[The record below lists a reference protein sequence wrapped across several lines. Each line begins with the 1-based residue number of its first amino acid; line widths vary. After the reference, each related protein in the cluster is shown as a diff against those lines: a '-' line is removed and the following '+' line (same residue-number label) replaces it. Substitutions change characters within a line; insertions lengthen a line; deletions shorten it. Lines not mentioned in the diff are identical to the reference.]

1 MDTRVHTA
9 VPESGFNLTFK
20 RNCSISPR
28 DLFRLLGIA
37 MCVSF
42 GIAAGFA
49 WFGAWLILP
58 FAGLEMLGLAA
69 AFYVNGRH
77 AADYER
83 IALAE
88 GRLLVEAR
96 DAERLAQYE
105 FNPAWVRVAERRLG
119 REVRL
124 LLRSHERELEVGR
137 HLDAERRASLAA
149 QLRRGL
155 SNPWQENQ

>member
-9 VPESGFNLTFK
+9 VSESGFNLTFK

-28 DLFRLLGIA
+28 DSCWLLAFA
-37 MCVSF
+37 MCVSL

-49 WFGAWLILP
+49 CFGAWLILP
-58 FAGLEMLGLAA
+58 FAGLEMLALAA
-69 AFYVNGRH
+69 AFYLNGRH

-83 IALAE
+83 IAFAE

-96 DAERLAQYE
+96 DAERLEQHE
-105 FNPAWVRVAERRLG
+105 FNAAWVRVAERRLG

-124 LLRSHERELEVGR
+124 LLRSHGREFEVGR
-137 HLDAERRASLAA
+137 HLDAERRLSLAA
-149 QLRRGL
+149 RLRHSL
-155 SNPWQENQ
+155 SNP